1 MKKRIKRKTYEMLGI
16 LSTRTLKS
24 VEDKRGV
31 ALLICLLVMAILTVV
46 VLEFSYEVRVDAALT
61 GNSFL
66 ALEAEYAA
74 RSGVT
79 FCKAMIRQDAADDLA
94 LPAGQRTDNLMEEW
108 ALVPE
113 SIPVGRGSM
122 VTTAIVDE
130 DGKLCINRVINPKTY
145 KADDKAL
152 LQLERLLAEFDMP
165 PETTDT
171 VLDWVDFDA
180 VQREAGAEGDY
191 YRTLPVPYVCKN
203 TWFDS
208 IDELVLVE
216 GFTQDVVFGQRAPLE
231 VTLFGEEEPLR
242 GLADYLSVF
251 GGRGGRVN
259 VNTAPEPV
267 LRAVFGQDTE
277 VPSSIVA
284 SRENAPFENMAD
296 LKQRVPAVIAMKEI
310 GKSVAF
316 RSNRFSI
323 VSEGVIQ
330 GVRLRIDTV
339 VERIIPKDAVGLRDV
354 SFRTL
359 SWKVTR

>member
-74 RSGVT
+74 RS
-79 FCKAMIRQDAADDLA
+79 AADDLA

-152 LQLERLLAEFDMP
+152 LQLERLLAEFEIP

-231 VTLFGEEEPLR
+231 SEDYLFEEQEVLA
-242 GLADYLSVF
+242 GLADYLSVC

-323 VSEGVIQ
+323 ASEGVIQ